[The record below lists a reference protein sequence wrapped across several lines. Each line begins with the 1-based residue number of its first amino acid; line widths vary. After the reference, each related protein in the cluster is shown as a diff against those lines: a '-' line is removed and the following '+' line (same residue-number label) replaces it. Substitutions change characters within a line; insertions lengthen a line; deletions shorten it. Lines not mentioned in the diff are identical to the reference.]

1 MCVRKAD
8 KKRLFFPKQKNGT
21 RARFGQL
28 SDDRQNDFD
37 NFAKILNRYFRCP
50 GFYPR
55 TARAPAAIARRFDS
69 AYSAL
74 ELVSHNILDFFDGKR
89 NRTRCAGGGD
99 ERCVEGFCASRFT
112 DDLAAVDYGQT
123 YVLLFEKFYHIVGAV
138 RLVRQASPLRA

>member
-1 MCVRKAD
+1 MPRLLSENGACTRGYRAEVR
-8 KKRLFFPKQKNGT
+8 F
-21 RARFGQL
+21 
-28 SDDRQNDFD
+28 SV
-37 NFAKILNRYFRCP
+37 FR
-50 GFYPR
+50 
-55 TARAPAAIARRFDS
+55 
-69 AYSAL
+69 L

-138 RLVRQASPLRA
+138 RLVGKRVRYGLDRRRAYRDRSALFQIRKGADRLGRLERDDRIGASFGDQR